1 MKEIIYMSILIA
13 MLTLATKKTLKSGC
27 VGTTEKE
34 GYMARKKE
42 QSKRPRKFLIQSME
56 VCDDR

>member
-1 MKEIIYMSILIA
+1 
-13 MLTLATKKTLKSGC
+13 LTLATKKTLKSGC

-42 QSKRPRKFLIQSME
+42 QSKKARRFLDQSMG
-56 VCDDR
+56 VCDE

>member
-1 MKEIIYMSILIA
+1 

>member
-1 MKEIIYMSILIA
+1 MKCLNT
-13 MLTLATKKTLKSGC
+13 MLMLATKKTLKSGC

-42 QSKRPRKFLIQSME
+42 RLKKAKRFLDQSMGA
-56 VCDDR
+56 CDE